1 MTTERVQSSGLKSS
15 VEKCNR
21 VVPLLVE
28 GHRQIVVLRK
38 QLVNSALREALECLP
53 VEAVEFRGSFESPL
67 STLLSL
73 PQSRQRT
80 GIKTQ
85 LHSQT
90 KDLKGYCKWNV
101 FKQRLVVV
109 CDFLTWYAR
118 SGV

>member
-1 MTTERVQSSGLKSS
+1 MVTTERVQSSGLKSS

-53 VEAVEFRGSFESPL
+53 VEAVEFQGSFESPL
-67 STLLSL
+67 STLLFL
-73 PQSRQRT
+73 PQSQQKT

-85 LHSQT
+85 LHSHLLGLGKGIASGMNQT
-90 KDLKGYCKWNV
+90 SIKTASC
-101 FKQRLVVV
+101 
-109 CDFLTWYAR
+109 
-118 SGV
+118 